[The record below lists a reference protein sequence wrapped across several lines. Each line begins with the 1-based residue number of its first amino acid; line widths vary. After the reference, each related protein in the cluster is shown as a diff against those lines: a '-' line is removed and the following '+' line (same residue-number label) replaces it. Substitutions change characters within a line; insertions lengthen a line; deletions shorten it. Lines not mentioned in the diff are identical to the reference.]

1 MQGTQSL
8 GRYLGVPIIH
18 GRNSKHLYQCVLE
31 RIENKLAGWKVQS
44 LSFAGRVSLAISALN
59 TIPAYLMQTTLLP
72 NEVCNDID
80 KRIRDFIWGSFNGER
95 KMHLISWEK
104 LCQPKSCGGLGIRS
118 AKEMNLS
125 FLMKLTWGLLQNPEA
140 LWVKVLKTK
149 YLKQSPNGLIPKKS
163 GRRSSCWK
171 GINESWQIFTGGLS
185 WSIRNGRRTNFW
197 RERWLDNGIVIGDL
211 LPPPSDQEDK
221 VIAEFCDDSG
231 AWDVNRLA
239 ALLPLNILRSVIGM
253 TPPCSTLDDD
263 TPVWGLE
270 PNGTYSVKSGYLLAK
285 GLAGS
290 GSNGIWKAVWSW
302 KGPQRVRQFLW
313 TATHNRLMTNAERH
327 RRHLTGNPECG
338 LCVDEPESQN
348 HILRSCPMA
357 RQVWASTLNIDE
369 SDDFF
374 SLNVEDWWRRNITSK
389 DTALIFGLT
398 CWILW
403 NARNIRVFEGKLTSA
418 AGIMEQGRFWAR
430 ISNSAQ
436 QEVTNLKRSQG
447 SAGVTRNIYWKAAQG
462 TSYTLNTDGSVRL
475 SDHVAAA
482 GGCLRDNDGRVI
494 DCFAANLGDCSITRA
509 ELTGV
514 INGLD
519 RAWNIGIREVE
530 VQTDSA
536 CVVKLL
542 TETMPGNHQ
551 HATLIQKFKNISQRA
566 WSVSVKF
573 VYREANH
580 LADFLANKGHELT
593 LGTHTIETSES
604 NVLYWA
610 KYDLVGGSET
620 RTIFI

>member
-1 MQGTQSL
+1 
-8 GRYLGVPIIH
+8 
-18 GRNSKHLYQCVLE
+18 
-31 RIENKLAGWKVQS
+31 
-44 LSFAGRVSLAISALN
+44 
-59 TIPAYLMQTTLLP
+59 
-72 NEVCNDID
+72 
-80 KRIRDFIWGSFNGER
+80 
-95 KMHLISWEK
+95 
-104 LCQPKSCGGLGIRS
+104 
-118 AKEMNLS
+118 
-125 FLMKLTWGLLQNPEA
+125 
-140 LWVKVLKTK
+140 
-149 YLKQSPNGLIPKKS
+149 
-163 GRRSSCWK
+163 
-171 GINESWQIFTGGLS
+171 
-185 WSIRNGRRTNFW
+185 
-197 RERWLDNGIVIGDL
+197 
-211 LPPPSDQEDK
+211 
-221 VIAEFCDDSG
+221 
-231 AWDVNRLA
+231 
-239 ALLPLNILRSVIGM
+239 M

-302 KGPQRVRQFLW
+302 K
-313 TATHNRLMTNAERH
+313 
-327 RRHLTGNPECG
+327 
-338 LCVDEPESQN
+338 
-348 HILRSCPMA
+348 
-357 RQVWASTLNIDE
+357 
-369 SDDFF
+369 
-374 SLNVEDWWRRNITSK
+374 
-389 DTALIFGLT
+389 
-398 CWILW
+398 
-403 NARNIRVFEGKLTSA
+403 
-418 AGIMEQGRFWAR
+418 
-430 ISNSAQ
+430 
-436 QEVTNLKRSQG
+436 
-447 SAGVTRNIYWKAAQG
+447 GVTRNIYWKAAQG